1 MGRRHRTRPSR
12 YAGRKKED
20 YSVEEGC
27 LVALFVKIPL
37 ALCFAMFTAKN
48 PEDRMLAG
56 GGLAIFIGAFLLAWM
71 GVSSKVLYGIV
82 IWAIVALLLF
92 VFTAKKK
99 NPSKDRL
106 SNEEKPVS
114 LPRQNSVPK
123 VRSQAMAAKVA
134 KEAWFESMPSEV
146 PKVTEKVMT
155 QPTSAEEIPCP
166 ETKEQQI
173 VLVEPRVDDGKYYVS
188 IEKACQ
194 INHVAGNYRRIMIE
208 ELKMSDIKECPA
220 IAWVENNQLNVLPML
235 IDAQIISWPLA
246 QLFFIA
252 YEKRLVIDTDHH
264 YQDMNTAQIGQ
275 AFEAELPVYELAGD
289 GVSTGLFSLSVG
301 LSVTNTSGKAL
312 AELLN
317 LPFRVQ
323 DDVMRFPGYVKEV
336 KEIYQNRILCDNGIL
351 TFSQYEQERKRL
363 LDAYQRRE
371 KDAQR
376 YQEQLACMK
385 KLEL

>member
-99 NPSKDRL
+99 NPSKGRL

-123 VRSQAMAAKVA
+123 ACGIAKIGDLYITDTKQDPGWHAVR
-134 KEAWFESMPSEV
+134 ELFE
-146 PKVTEKVMT
+146 T
-155 QPTSAEEIPCP
+155 
-166 ETKEQQI
+166 
-173 VLVEPRVDDGKYYVS
+173 
-188 IEKACQ
+188 
-194 INHVAGNYRRIMIE
+194 
-208 ELKMSDIKECPA
+208 
-220 IAWVENNQLNVLPML
+220 
-235 IDAQIISWPLA
+235 IS
-246 QLFFIA
+246 
-252 YEKRLVIDTDHH
+252 
-264 YQDMNTAQIGQ
+264 N
-275 AFEAELPVYELAGD
+275 
-289 GVSTGLFSLSVG
+289 
-301 LSVTNTSGKAL
+301 
-312 AELLN
+312 
-317 LPFRVQ
+317 
-323 DDVMRFPGYVKEV
+323 
-336 KEIYQNRILCDNGIL
+336 
-351 TFSQYEQERKRL
+351 
-363 LDAYQRRE
+363 
-371 KDAQR
+371 
-376 YQEQLACMK
+376 
-385 KLEL
+385 